1 MTVPAVAAGHLP
13 GRFATSPRT
22 SPMCEDRSFPDA
34 VATSAMRGR
43 LAYFDASALRE
54 QPGCSDCV
62 GPGSIEIAV
71 GPQVRGVNVP
81 VESTTP
87 RVPPTLQSFSPALVP
102 EGGAASGGSNSDP
115 SVSRAKSV
123 APVES
128 T

>member
-1 MTVPAVAAGHLP
+1 MIRLMSALDGSSAQEAAI
-13 GRFATSPRT
+13 
-22 SPMCEDRSFPDA
+22 PDA

-43 LAYFDASALRE
+43 FPYFHPSAPRE
-54 QPGCSDCV
+54 QPDCSDCLAPSLV
-62 GPGSIEIAV
+62 EIVA
-71 GPQVRGVNVP
+71 GPQVRGVNAP

-102 EGGAASGGSNSDP
+102 EGVAASGGSNSDP